1 MKRVIRVGTRKSKL
15 AVAQSNWVINEIKKK
30 FPYMEFELVG
40 INTSGDIILDKR
52 LDKIGGKG
60 LFIKELECAL
70 IDGTI
75 DFAVHSMKDMPAFL
89 PEELCIAVIS
99 KREDPRDVIVSL
111 EGKTLD
117 ELKEGAV
124 VGTSSVRREVQ
135 LKELKQGVTIKALRG
150 NVLTRLDKLQN
161 REYDAILLAMAGL
174 KRLDLEEKAVQTFS
188 IDEMIPAVGQ
198 GALGIETRKGE
209 DIDYLL
215 ESVNDEEC
223 ALAVKAE
230 RAFMLKLDGSCSTP
244 LAAHALI
251 EGNSLV
257 IHGMWAADGN
267 AKVERA
273 YIEGNKSEGEALG
286 QKLAEI
292 LLDRRANNG

>member
-292 LLDRRANNG
+292 LLDRRANKG